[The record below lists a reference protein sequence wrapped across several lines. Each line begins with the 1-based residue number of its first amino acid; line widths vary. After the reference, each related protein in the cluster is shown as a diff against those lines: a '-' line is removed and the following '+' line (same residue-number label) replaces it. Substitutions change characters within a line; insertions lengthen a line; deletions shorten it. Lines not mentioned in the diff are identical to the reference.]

1 MPAAS
6 RDLGDPS
13 PSSLPLEPVRLP
25 RERAQASLLQG
36 ERHEAQSLPLAEQIA
51 GQLSDMEVRP
61 SWTSSRLWRGSAQP
75 GPGHHCLA
83 DPPSCE

>member
-6 RDLGDPS
+6 RGPGDPS
-13 PSSLPLEPVRLP
+13 HSSLPLEPVRLP

-36 ERHEAQSLPLAEQIA
+36 ERHEAQALPLAKQIA
-51 GQLSDMEVRP
+51 GQLSDAEVRP
-61 SWTSSRLWRGSAQP
+61 PWTSSRLQQGSASP

-83 DPPSCE
+83 DPPI